1 MINSVSETC
10 KLKIGNFEGPFDLL
24 FHLIEKNKVNI
35 WDIHIAEITDQYMD
49 YLFAMQKMDME
60 VASEFL
66 VMAATLLHIKSKMLL
81 PSKNEEKAESEEA
94 ADPREELAVKLI
106 EYKKY
111 KEISLY
117 LRELDLKWSMAF
129 YRPSGIYN
137 KAYNGLYKMYGSE
150 FETSNDNLVVSPE
163 TLKNVYQALLKKNS
177 EKSNNRSVDIKQI
190 IQKSKETLRSKMKQI
205 QQLLLS
211 KGRFIFTEIFSPAKK
226 SVSEVVTAFLA
237 LLILVKTGNAS
248 VEQEK
253 LFSDII
259 VERIKKSKK
268 NLTLS

>member
-1 MINSVSETC
+1 
-10 KLKIGNFEGPFDLL
+10 
-24 FHLIEKNKVNI
+24 
-35 WDIHIAEITDQYMD
+35 
-49 YLFAMQKMDME
+49 
-60 VASEFL
+60 
-66 VMAATLLHIKSKMLL
+66 
-81 PSKNEEKAESEEA
+81 
-94 ADPREELAVKLI
+94 
-106 EYKKY
+106 
-111 KEISLY
+111 
-117 LRELDLKWSMAF
+117 
-129 YRPSGIYN
+129 
-137 KAYNGLYKMYGSE
+137 
-150 FETSNDNLVVSPE
+150 
-163 TLKNVYQALLKKNS
+163 
-177 EKSNNRSVDIKQI
+177 
-190 IQKSKETLRSKMKQI
+190 MKQI